1 MPKYTIPAE
10 ISWLSFNDCILEDA
24 QENNN
29 PLYERVKF
37 LAIHSSTVGEF
48 FRVKISKLLR
58 GNSEN
63 NCDVFFSFL
72 GRNSATDCR

>member
-29 PLYERVKF
+29 TLYERVKF
-37 LAIHSSTVGEF
+37 LAIHSSNVDEF
-48 FRVKISKLLR
+48 FRVKISKLSG
-58 GNSEN
+58 GNSESD
-63 NCDVFFSFL
+63 CDVFLVF
-72 GRNSATDCR
+72 